1 MFGSTIKS
9 EGDHDR
15 FRSKADRV
23 NVITRMT
30 REERMAKV
38 DEKHGVDRD
47 KDSDDD
53 LDSDWSDSSDDD
65 SSDEYSDSDP
75 KSHMSRRRPSA
86 SPAPPRRGSRSGD
99 PAHSSKETPRD
110 VLNDVPRVLDFAL
123 AQDTGHAR

>member
-1 MFGSTIKS
+1 MRNTFTRAKSSSRLVRSDGVTTIRQQAHTLPKYIQD
-9 EGDHDR
+9 ER
-15 FRSKADRV
+15 KA
-23 NVITRMT
+23 
-30 REERMAKV
+30 
-38 DEKHGVDRD
+38 
-47 KDSDDD
+47 S
-53 LDSDWSDSSDDD
+53 
-65 SSDEYSDSDP
+65 EYSDSDP

>member
-23 NVITRMT
+23 NVMTRMT

-38 DEKHGVDRD
+38 DEKHGGDRD

-65 SSDEYSDSDP
+65 SP
-75 KSHMSRRRPSA
+75 ARGAAVRA
-86 SPAPPRRGSRSGD
+86 AAPAPTWEESR
-99 PAHSSKETPRD
+99 PAHRGVS
-110 VLNDVPRVLDFAL
+110 LDM
-123 AQDTGHAR
+123 D

>member
-1 MFGSTIKS
+1 MLPKPPLCADKRHRPTPSTRRSKGEAARRATMFGSTIKS

-23 NVITRMT
+23 NVMTRMT

-38 DEKHGVDRD
+38 DEKNGVSP

-65 SSDEYSDSDP
+65 SSDDYTRLGP
-75 KSHMSRRRPSA
+75 GR
-86 SPAPPRRGSRSGD
+86 
-99 PAHSSKETPRD
+99 
-110 VLNDVPRVLDFAL
+110 L
-123 AQDTGHAR
+123 AERE